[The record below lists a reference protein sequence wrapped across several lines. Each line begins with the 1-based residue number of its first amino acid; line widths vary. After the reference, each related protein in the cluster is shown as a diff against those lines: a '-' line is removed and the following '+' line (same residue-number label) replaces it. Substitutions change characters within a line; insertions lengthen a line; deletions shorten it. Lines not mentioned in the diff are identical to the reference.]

1 MQQKNESL
9 NDIWIPYISSIG
21 SWSQLQGSIKFRS
34 WDKDWVQSVIAKEIV
49 LNVDKDLSV
58 VVHCNLI
65 YNKEQLE
72 AMSNN
77 RVVLKKRIIS
87 LCWNMLQALNQHLQ
101 KSERL
106 LP

>member
-1 MQQKNESL
+1 MELWYFWERIVDKTVKVNATKKIESI

-21 SWSQLQGSIKFRS
+21 SWSQLPGSIKFKS
-34 WDKDWVQSVIAKEIV
+34 WDKDWVERVFAKEIV

-58 VVHCNLI
+58 VVHCNCI

-77 RVVLKKRIIS
+77 S
-87 LCWNMLQALNQHLQ
+87 
-101 KSERL
+101 S
-106 LP
+106 P